1 MSLLVLGADSVV
13 VRVAAGT
20 ARAVGVEVFVVV
32 VVHGVFGV
40 NLLEEAVRAL
50 DVGVDTSTSAAR
62 VGLVQVVVVVVV
74 VVVAVSVVVAGSRGG
89 SGAYT
94 SSAGGS
100 GTVTG
105 PLLVD
110 TCRAGTSSVLGD
122 PRGASLSSL
131 SSLGLQVVS
140 ICHLTFVTSLDG
152 WSDDSL
158 QSGGLGASV
167 LPSIQRQ
174 WQNRS
179 GGRGAS
185 ADR

>member
-1 MSLLVLGADSVV
+1 MSFLVLGADSVV
-13 VRVAAGT
+13 VRVATGT

-40 NLLEEAVRAL
+40 NLLEEAVGAL

-62 VGLVQVVVVVVV
+62 VVLVEVVVVVV

-89 SGAYT
+89 SGADT
-94 SSAGGS
+94 SSTSGS

-122 PRGASLSSL
+122 PRSASLSSL
-131 SSLGLQVVS
+131 SSLGL
-140 ICHLTFVTSLDG
+140 
-152 WSDDSL
+152 
-158 QSGGLGASV
+158 
-167 LPSIQRQ
+167 
-174 WQNRS
+174 
-179 GGRGAS
+179 
-185 ADR
+185 